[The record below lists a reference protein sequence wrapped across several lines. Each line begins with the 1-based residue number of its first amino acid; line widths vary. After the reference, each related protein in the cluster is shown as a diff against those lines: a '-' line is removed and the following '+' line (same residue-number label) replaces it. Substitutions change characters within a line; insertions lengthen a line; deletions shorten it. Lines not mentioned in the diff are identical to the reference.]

1 MSQEMRLIMA
11 IVLSGV
17 VLFGYH
23 LLFPTPKPEM
33 ATTQATEQAQSTQAV
48 ASQAQPALGQNL
60 PEQDNFSQPK
70 VDVITEGETVAEPKD
85 IVIETTQSKIT
96 LSTRG
101 GLLTS
106 YELKD
111 YKREAKED
119 SPVKNLLTETKG
131 STALFLGFKGYSRLT
146 KNKVFKVIEDKKI
159 NENVRAITL
168 EWANNMLRMT
178 KTFQFDLSKK
188 DYAIT
193 VGYTLQNLSA
203 LDLTV
208 KPYIENMIKQKPEP
222 KEKGGILSYIA
233 FDRPD
238 MFSLYYL
245 EDKNLT
251 YDENWKKFSGERQ
264 STGNIYWSAIADRYF
279 MFAVIPDEKVAQTPS
294 TRFARQDDSMVNQL
308 FNGEVTLTP
317 QQKIKGS
324 YVAYIGPKIMSN
336 LGAVSKNLERAVDY
350 GWFSFLALPILWLMT
365 FLRTFIPSW
374 GVVIIVLTFI
384 VKILLHPFNKKSMQ
398 SMKSMQQLQP
408 KMQEIK
414 KKYADDKEKQNQ
426 EVMQLFRT
434 HKVNPMG
441 GCLPMLLQFPV
452 YIALYK
458 VLWNAIEL
466 YHVPFMGIYADLSA
480 PDPYYVSPVLLGV
493 FMFLQQKLT
502 PTASTDPMQ
511 QKMMMFMPVM
521 FTVFMLFLPVG
532 LVIYIFVNTFMSVIQ
547 QYMIKH
553 DLTMKDILR
562 GKFKPDP
569 ATV

>member
-1 MSQEMRLIMA
+1 MRLIMA

-23 LLFPTPKPEM
+23 LFFSEPASQTAAKQVAQETQQ
-33 ATTQATEQAQSTQAV
+33 AQATSKQV
-48 ASQAQPALGQNL
+48 APSQTKQLS
-60 PEQDNFSQPK
+60 EKDNFSEPK
-70 VDVITEGETVAEPKD
+70 KEIITEGETVAEPQD

-101 GLLTS
+101 GVLTS

-111 YKREAKED
+111 YQREAKDD
-119 SPVKNLLTETKG
+119 SPDKNLLTETKG

-146 KNKVFKVIEDKKI
+146 RNKVFKVIEDKKI
-159 NENVRAITL
+159 NENVRAVTL

-178 KTFQFDLSKK
+178 KTFQFDLTKK

-193 VGYTLQNLSA
+193 VGYTLENLST

-208 KPYIENMIKQKPEP
+208 QPYIENVIEQKPQP
-222 KEKGGILSYIA
+222 KKKSGILS
-233 FDRPD
+233 FLTFSRPD
-238 MFSLYYL
+238 MFGLYYL
-245 EDKNLT
+245 EDKDLT
-251 YDENWKKFSGERQ
+251 MDENWQKFTGERL
-264 STGNIYWSAIADRYF
+264 STGNIHWSGIADRYF
-279 MFAVIPDEKVAQTPS
+279 MFAVLPDAKVAQTPS
-294 TRFARQDDSMVNQL
+294 LRFARQNDAMLNQL
-308 FNGEVTLTP
+308 FNGEVTLVP
-317 QQKIKGS
+317 QQKIEGS
-324 YVAYIGPKIMSN
+324 YLAYIGPKKMTN
-336 LGAVSKNLERAVDY
+336 LGAVSKKLERAVDY
-350 GWFSFLALPILWLMT
+350 GWFSVLALPILWLMT

-414 KKYADDKEKQNQ
+414 AKYKDDKEKQNQ
-426 EVMQLFRT
+426 EVMQLFKT
-434 HKVNPMG
+434 HNVNPMG

-502 PTASTDPMQ
+502 PTASADPAQ

-521 FTVFMLFLPVG
+521 FTAFMLFLPVG

-553 DLTMKDILR
+553 DLTMKDILS
-562 GKFKPDP
+562 GKFKPSP
-569 ATV
+569 ASV